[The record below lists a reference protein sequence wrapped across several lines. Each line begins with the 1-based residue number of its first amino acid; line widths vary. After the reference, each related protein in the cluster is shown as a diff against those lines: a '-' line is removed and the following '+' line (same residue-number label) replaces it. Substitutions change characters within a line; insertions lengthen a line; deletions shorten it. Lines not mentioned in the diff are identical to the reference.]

1 MSNVSMINGHIDNVL
16 SDEDIVK
23 ALECCANDD
32 IDCEECPVFGYC
44 ESDAFCVSG
53 AILGFINR
61 LKADKEALIAT
72 NESMMRCLEKK
83 KEIITELDN
92 EIERLRSGKE
102 GK

>member
-1 MSNVSMINGHIDNVL
+1 MSNVSMINGHIDEPKGL
-16 SDEDIVK
+16 TDEDIVK
-23 ALECCANDD
+23 ALEEMVEYPHYY
-32 IDCEECPVFGYC
+32 EEGQTLKSVL
-44 ESDAFCVSG
+44 D
-53 AILGFINR
+53 LINR

-92 EIERLRSGKE
+92 EIERLRSDKE